1 MFDPFNREDIDLREE
16 IARVHS
22 HLKSFSA
29 EDEDYQKA
37 VDQLSKLYALK
48 NQTAQLN
55 LQAQKDTAA
64 HQLESDKNAWQE
76 EKDSRPFYERVDPST
91 VLTVAGNFV
100 VALIV
105 VKYEQRNVISSKVMS
120 FMKKI

>member
-1 MFDPFNREDIDLREE
+1 MFDPFDHEDDDLTEE
-16 IARVHS
+16 IARVYT

-29 EDEDYQKA
+29 EDKEYQQA
-37 VDQLSKLYALK
+37 AHQLTALYALK

-55 LQAQKDTAA
+55 LQAQKDFAA

-76 EKDSRPFYERVDPST
+76 EQDSRPFLQRVEPGT
-91 VLTVAGNFV
+91 IVTVAGNLV
-100 VALIV
+100 IALIV
-105 VKYEQRNVISSKVMS
+105 IKYEQSSVISTKVTN